1 MQKSEFYTILVLFS
15 WVIATTVAFMAWEGG
30 FCMCYRQISVILVND
45 HMRDFQKKQIF
56 IFNLQNILQI
66 II

>member
-1 MQKSEFYTILVLFS
+1 
-15 WVIATTVAFMAWEGG
+15 
-30 FCMCYRQISVILVND
+30 MCYRQISVILVND

-56 IFNLQNILQI
+56 IFKLQNILLI

>member
-1 MQKSEFYTILVLFS
+1 MQKSEFCTILMLFHGS
-15 WVIATTVAFMAWEGG
+15 LLLPLLLWHEREVFACVIGIA
-30 FCMCYRQISVILVND
+30 VILVND
-45 HMRDFQKKQIF
+45 HMRDFLKKHIF

>member
-15 WVIATTVAFMAWEGG
+15 WVIVTTVAFMAREGG

-56 IFNLQNILQI
+56 IFKLQNILQI
-66 II
+66 VI